1 MATGSAKQPIKLIVA
16 LGNPGR
22 EHQSDR
28 HNVGFRWLDQ
38 LCDREQSSLKAES
51 KFYSK
56 LAKLNLSGQSV
67 FCMAPQT
74 FMNASGRAVSA
85 VAKFYKIDPAEI
97 LVVYDE
103 LDLPTGAA
111 RLKFSGGHGGHN
123 GVRDIAKAL
132 SSKDFWRLRIGIGH
146 PGSARDV
153 SDYVLSSASVSDAQ
167 KIQIAVDDSFRVL
180 ANLIA
185 GESDQAMLDLH
196 TEIK

>member
-1 MATGSAKQPIKLIVA
+1 VASGSAKQPIKLIVA

-28 HNVGFRWLDQ
+28 HNIGFRWLDQ
-38 LCDREQSSLKAES
+38 LCEREQSSLKAES
-51 KFYSK
+51 KFSSK
-56 LAKLNLSGQSV
+56 LAKLNIAGQSV

-103 LDLPTGAA
+103 LDLPPGAA

-153 SDYVLSSASVSDAQ
+153 SDYVLSSSSVSDAQ
-167 KIQIAVDDSFRVL
+167 KIQAAVDDSFRVL
-180 ANLIA
+180 GNLIA